1 MDALLWKKKSS
12 GNSDLRFNDREGR
25 LMLSDY
31 AAFEIKSLKSFFFF
45 FRDERKRLSQKFT
58 LQLTLTL

>member
-1 MDALLWKKKSS
+1 MDAFLWKIKSS
-12 GNSDLRFNDREGR
+12 GNSDLRFNDTEGR

-31 AAFEIKSLKSFFFF
+31 AAFEIKSLKS
-45 FRDERKRLSQKFT
+45 RDERKRLSQKFT